1 MLKYPPMKISRF
13 LSISILVLALAA
25 CEIASPE
32 SSDIDPNI
40 LFQDNFSDPASSWD
54 EYQDEYGATR
64 YRQGSY
70 QILVNEPNTDLW
82 ANPGKLLFTDTQI
95 EVEAKRKGGSSNNV
109 FGIICRYQDSA
120 NFYQLLVS
128 SDGYYDISKVQENS
142 RVPLTGEQLLPS
154 EAIPQDKDLL
164 KIRADCIGDT
174 LTLYVDDQQI
184 ATTQDADFTSGNI
197 GLIAGAFQEAGT
209 DIAFDNLV
217 VRRP

>member
-1 MLKYPPMKISRF
+1 MKITGLFSF
-13 LSISILVLALAA
+13 LILILALAA
-25 CEIASPE
+25 CEAASPE
-32 SSDIDPNI
+32 SSDLDPNI
-40 LFQDNFSDPASSWD
+40 LFQDDFSDPASSWD
-54 EYQDEYGATR
+54 DFQDEYGATQ
-64 YRQGSY
+64 YRQGTY

-82 ANPGKLLFTDTQI
+82 ANPSNLIFTDTQI
-95 EVEAKRKGGSSNNV
+95 EVEAERMGGSSNNI

-128 SDGYYDISKVQENS
+128 SDGYYDISKVQNNS
-142 RVPLTGEQLLPS
+142 RVPLTAEQLLPS
-154 EAIPQDKDLL
+154 DKIPQDEEPL

-184 ATTQDADFTSGNI
+184 AFTQDDDFSSGNI
-197 GLIAGAFQEAGT
+197 GLIAGAYQEAGT

>member
-1 MLKYPPMKISRF
+1 MKITGLF
-13 LSISILVLALAA
+13 SIILLLLALAA
-25 CEIASPE
+25 CEATSPE
-32 SSDIDPNI
+32 SSDIDPGI

-54 EYQDEYGATR
+54 EYQDEYGVTQ
-64 YRQGSY
+64 YQNGTY

-82 ANPGKLLFTDTQI
+82 ANPGSLVFTDTRI
-95 EVEAKRKGGSSNNV
+95 EVEAKRMGGSSNNI

-128 SDGYYDISKVQENS
+128 SDGYYDISKVQDNS
-142 RVPLTGEQLLPS
+142 RVPLSAEQLLPS
-154 EAIPQDKDLL
+154 EVIPQEKDLI

-174 LTLYVDDQQI
+174 LSLYVDGQQV
-184 ATTQDADFTSGNI
+184 AVVQDTSFISGNI

-217 VRRP
+217 VRQP